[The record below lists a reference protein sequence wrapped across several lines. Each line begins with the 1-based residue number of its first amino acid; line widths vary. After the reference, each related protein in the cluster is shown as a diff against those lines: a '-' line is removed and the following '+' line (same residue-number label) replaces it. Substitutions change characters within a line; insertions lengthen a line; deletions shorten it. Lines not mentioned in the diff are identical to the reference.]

1 MRRAL
6 RPVITDTF
14 GDKTHGEG
22 YNAEHSFQKIS
33 RRNLKVQFL
42 RRSSGAVLFELAAFD
57 KLVKPACGT
66 VSGLVLVKK
75 GKAILVENLEEFIP
89 ADFLEILL
97 FLAKVDT
104 QYTTFSFGADH

>member
-42 RRSSGAVLFELAAFD
+42 RRSSGAVLCELAAFD
-57 KLVKPACGT
+57 KLVKPAGGT
-66 VSGLVLVKK
+66 VSGWSCATCRCAL
-75 GKAILVENLEEFIP
+75 
-89 ADFLEILL
+89 
-97 FLAKVDT
+97 DT
-104 QYTTFSFGADH
+104 CAVGSQPPRPK